1 MASAQ
6 NSVLGPQ
13 TKEVQHNH
21 VVIKYQQPPD
31 LTIINH
37 ILEILV
43 AVTRSFIKKNS
54 VQIPYAQDYIDQV
67 TPFLQTLYSQSAQQ
81 ILQFPIPSTYHPP
94 AAIYNNS
101 LMN

>member
-21 VVIKYQQPPD
+21 VIIKYQQPSDPA
-31 LTIINH
+31 IINH
-37 ILEILV
+37 VLETLV
-43 AVTRSFIKKNS
+43 AIMRSFTKKNS

-81 ILQFPIPSTYHPP
+81 ILQQGWSTSSSFQYH
-94 AAIYNNS
+94 
-101 LMN
+101 LLTTHLQ